1 MGSWATKELA
11 EVHARHVLTPWSIQ
25 KRASGPMIVRG
36 EGSFLY
42 DSDGNRYLDLSAGL
56 VAVNLGHGKAQVV
69 QAIQQQA
76 ARLCYASPAF
86 FHDQR
91 ALLAQGLSQCA
102 PWPEG
107 ARTFFTTG
115 GAEANEDA
123 VKMARMI
130 TGRQKVLSA
139 YRSFHGSTLGAG
151 TLTGEYRRFA
161 GEPGIPGVVH
171 FWGPYLYRSPFFSAN
186 EAEEGERALRHLEH
200 VLLHEDPG
208 EVAAILLEPVVG
220 SNGVLVPPRGYLSG
234 LRDLC
239 SRHGILLI
247 FDEVMTGFGRLG
259 AAFGAERFEVV
270 PDMITFAKG
279 VSSAYVPLGGVM
291 VREGLAA
298 TFDERQLWC
307 GHTYSGHPLAM
318 AAGLGAL
325 AAYRD
330 EALFERARLIEE
342 WLRRRLRELEKESPL
357 VGEVRG
363 IGALFGVELVR
374 NRKTREPLSLWH
386 KPPSEELRWLQQQL
400 LSRGVC
406 AFCKHNVLIIAPPL
420 TIAEEE
426 LQGGV
431 EQLGETLRRLWEEP
445 SFDLA
450 RG

>member
-1 MGSWATKELA
+1 MGSWAKELA
-11 EVHARHVLTPWSIQ
+11 EVHAKHVLTPWAVQ
-25 KRASGPMIVRG
+25 KRAAGPVIVRG

-42 DSDGNRYLDLSAGL
+42 DSEGNRYLDLSAGL
-56 VAVNLGHGKAQVV
+56 VAVNLGHGKEQVV

-76 ARLCYASPAF
+76 SRLCYSSPAF

-107 ARTFFTTG
+107 ARVFFTTG

-130 TGRQKVLSA
+130 TGRHKILST

-161 GEPGIPGVVH
+161 GEPGIPGVIH

-186 EAEEGERALRHLEH
+186 DGEESERALRHLEL
-200 VLLHEDPG
+200 VLLHEDPSR
-208 EVAAILLEPVVG
+208 VAAILLEPVVG
-220 SNGVLVPPRGYLSG
+220 SNGVLVPPSGYLSG
-234 LRDLC
+234 VRELC
-239 SRHGILLI
+239 HRHGILLI
-247 FDEVMTGFGRLG
+247 LDEVMTGFGRLG
-259 AAFGAERFEVV
+259 AAFGASRFEIV

-279 VSSAYVPLGGVM
+279 VTSAYIPLGGVL

-298 TFDERQLWC
+298 TFDEQPLWC

-330 EALFERARLIEE
+330 EGLFERAGLIEE
-342 WLRRRLRELEKESPL
+342 WLRRWLRELGKQSPL

-363 IGALFGVELVR
+363 LGAFFGIELVR
-374 NRKTREPLSLWH
+374 NRQTREPLSLWH
-386 KPPSEELRWLQQQL
+386 KPLSQEICWLQQQL
-400 LSRGVC
+400 LGRGVY
-406 AFCKHNVLIIAPPL
+406 AFCKHNVILVAPPL
-420 TIAEEE
+420 TITEEE
-426 LQGGV
+426 LQGGL

-445 SFDLA
+445 SFDLR

>member
-1 MGSWATKELA
+1 MVTWAKELA
-11 EVHARHVLTPWSIQ
+11 EVHAKHVLTPWAVQ

-42 DSDGNRYLDLSAGL
+42 DSEGNRYLDLSAGL

-107 ARTFFTTG
+107 ARVFFTTG

-123 VKMARMI
+123 IKMARMI
-130 TGRQKVLSA
+130 TGRQKILSL

-186 EAEEGERALRHLEH
+186 EGEESERALRHLEL
-200 VLLHEDPG
+200 VLLHEDPSR
-208 EVAAILLEPVVG
+208 VAAILLEPVVG
-220 SNGVLVPPRGYLSG
+220 SNGVLVPPAGYLSG
-234 LRDLC
+234 VRELC
-239 SRHGILLI
+239 RRHGILLI
-247 FDEVMTGFGRLG
+247 LDEVMTGFGRLG
-259 AAFGAERFEVV
+259 ATFGADRFEVV

-279 VSSAYVPLGGVM
+279 VTSAYVPLGGVL

-298 TFDERQLWC
+298 SFDEQPLWC

-330 EALFERARLIEE
+330 EGLFERAGRIEE
-342 WLRRRLRELEKESPL
+342 WLQRGLRDLAKQSPL

-363 IGALFGVELVR
+363 LGAFFGIELVR
-374 NRKTREPLSLWH
+374 SRQTREPLSLWH
-386 KPPSEELRWLQQQL
+386 KPLSQEMGWLQQQL
-400 LSRGVC
+400 LGRGVY
-406 AFCKHNVLIIAPPL
+406 AFCKHNVILVAPPL
-420 TIAEEE
+420 TITEEE
-426 LQGGV
+426 LQGGL

-445 SFDLA
+445 SFDLG